1 MKVKF
6 NQSYLLA
13 FVIVLFLLTA
23 IYMMYCSCDKKEG
36 MECSKKKSNPVS
48 AATLTTSLASY
59 ASF

>member
-23 IYMMYCSCDKKEG
+23 IYMMYCSCNKKEG
-36 MECSKKKSNPVS
+36 MGCSKKKGNPVS
-48 AATLTTSLASY
+48 AAAVSTA
-59 ASF
+59 AAAVF

>member
-1 MKVKF
+1 MKVKL

-36 MECSKKKSNPVS
+36 MECSKKKSIPVS
-48 AATLTTSLASY
+48 AAALTTVASY
-59 ASF
+59 